1 LVNLRII
8 EAGNKSMF
16 RFLKICSL
24 GIIGLCFVLIV
35 INMINPQ
42 FINTGYDYF
51 FTDIIKIKCIDY
63 KQGVFSKKLN
73 NKIPDYIGSSNLS
86 GIKKCM
92 NEKEIFER
100 LARGKLF
107 EIKNGNGFLVE
118 KMLHSYPYLTEDGKD
133 LLVRIGI
140 RFNEKISN
148 TRLKGSRF
156 KITSMTRTTDELK
169 RLREI
174 NSNTSANS
182 PHLYGNAF
190 DISYLRFSTRKLFLT
205 YCDKKFLKEALAE
218 VIWQL
223 RDEKKCWATYEMK
236 QNCYHVVSR

>member
-1 LVNLRII
+1 MI
-8 EAGNKSMF
+8 

-24 GIIGLCFVLIV
+24 GIIGLGFVLFV

-42 FINTGYDYF
+42 FISSGYDYF
-51 FTDIIKIKCIDY
+51 FTNIIKVKCIDY
-63 KQGVFSKKLN
+63 KKGVFSKKLN
-73 NKIPDYIGSSNLS
+73 NKIPDYIGSSTLS
-86 GIKKCM
+86 GIKKCRNK
-92 NEKEIFER
+92 NEILER
-100 LARGKLF
+100 VAQGELV

-118 KMLHSYPYLTEDGKD
+118 EMSHSYPYLTKDGKD
-133 LLVRIGI
+133 LLVEIGI
-140 RFNEKISN
+140 RFAEEISG

-156 KITSMTRTTDELK
+156 KVTSMTRTTDKLK

-174 NSNTSANS
+174 NLNTSEDS

-190 DISYLRFSTRKLFLT
+190 DISYIRFSTRKLFLT

-223 RDEKKCWATYEMK
+223 REEKKCWATYEIK
-236 QNCYHVVSR
+236 QNCYHLVSR